1 MLKANLS
8 AAERRLQQAVA
19 ELEERV
25 SRDTHPFQASTPAD
39 VQRRYAEG
47 RADVGAFGRLYL
59 PHYFESPDA
68 AFHHDLD
75 AIVASEA
82 RHIYVVH
89 GPREHA
95 KSTRV
100 RAGLLRR
107 LLYGTL
113 HYPLL
118 ISEELYISKAH
129 LDFLHVEL
137 SSNQRIT
144 SDFGV
149 KILRYDQ
156 SEGVLRVRVTPK
168 ATKKS
173 ITFQIDAASYGTKV
187 KGRLFYQ
194 HRPDFALLDDFEDTR
209 SSRSERIGREK
220 LDWVLKE
227 VFPAVSKSAPVVWLG
242 NVGCDTSA
250 LYQAMLNVFGE
261 DADALRL
268 FLQTGTEPGAM
279 LAPNPVRAGNGQ
291 GNASETPSALDGDGE
306 GASATKRSLTALSYR
321 ATTVVGGRTVYLWPE
336 RYEPAWYEDME
347 ATMGPAKYESEMN
360 GSPIR
365 EGAFFDESWFPTYDT
380 LPDAAS
386 RLYLRLD
393 PAFGHSESACFKALV
408 VVATDGHAYYV
419 VDAWLRQTEPTSA
432 MLEATY
438 VMFERYDAAGL
449 RSGGYEKNFGQD
461 DRLAEDFED
470 AAERHGYPL
479 PIAGDDAR
487 GNKAERIESM
497 QPLFSTGRVL
507 WPAKMNPDV
516 ARLKAQCLAYPDGTY
531 VDGPDVLESA
541 ITRLRLRGAG
551 KKQVYQSLGKRR
563 YTSRR
568 P

>member
-1 MLKANLS
+1 MLKATLT
-8 AAERRLQQAVA
+8 AQERLLQKAVA

-25 SRDTHPFQASTPAD
+25 SRETHPFQSSTAAD
-39 VQRRYAEG
+39 VARRYAEG

-59 PHYFESPDA
+59 PHYFDSPDA

-75 AIVASEA
+75 AVVGGAV
-82 RHIYVVH
+82 RHLWLIH

-100 RAGLLRR
+100 RAALLRR
-107 LLYGTL
+107 LLYGSL
-113 HYPLL
+113 HYPLV
-118 ISEELYISKAH
+118 ISEELYIAKAH

-149 KILRYDQ
+149 TVLRYDQ

-173 ITFQIDAASYGTKV
+173 VTFQIDAASYGTKV

-194 HRPDFALLDDFEDTR
+194 YRPDFALLDDFEDTR

-227 VFPAVSKSAPVVWLG
+227 VYPAVKSTAPIVWLG

-250 LYQAMLNVFGE
+250 LYQAMLNQHGE
-261 DADALRL
+261 DGDGLRL
-268 FLQTGTEPGAM
+268 FLKTGTLPGSVA
-279 LAPNPVRAGNGQ
+279 APSTDRPGNGQ
-291 GNASETPSALDGDGE
+291 GNGAETPSSPGEPDGAAE
-306 GASATKRSLTALSYR
+306 GGVRRISALSYR
-321 ATTVVGGRTVYLWPE
+321 ATTVVDGRTVYLWPE
-336 RYEPAWYEDME
+336 RYDPAWYADME

-360 GSPIR
+360 GSPMR
-365 EGAFFDESWFPTYDT
+365 EGAFFDEAWFPTYDA
-380 LPDAAS
+380 LPETAS

-438 VMFERYDAAGL
+438 TMFERYDALGL
-449 RSGGYEKNFGQD
+449 RTGGYERNFGQD
-461 DRLAEDFED
+461 DRLAQDFED

-516 ARLKAQCLAYPDGTY
+516 ARLKAQCLAYPDGY

-551 KKQVYQSLGKRR
+551 KKQVYESLGKRR
-563 YTSRR
+563 YGSRR